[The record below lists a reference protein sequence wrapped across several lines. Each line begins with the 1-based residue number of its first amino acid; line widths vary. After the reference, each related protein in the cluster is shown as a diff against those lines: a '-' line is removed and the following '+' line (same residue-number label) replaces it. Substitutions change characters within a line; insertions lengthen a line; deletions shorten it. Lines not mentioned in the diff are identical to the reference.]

1 MPKWCDYR
9 GELTVHCKW
18 DGPCY
23 AATATPAGQLYDD
36 NKQVQSNLPNLII
49 LGLHVLANFFIN
61 LGRLLIYRILFIKLT
76 IRSTKMG
83 PEIFIKLER
92 LLL

>member
-1 MPKWCDYR
+1 
-9 GELTVHCKW
+9 
-18 DGPCY
+18 
-23 AATATPAGQLYDD
+23 
-36 NKQVQSNLPNLII
+36 
-49 LGLHVLANFFIN
+49 VLANFFIN
-61 LGRLLIYRILFIKLT
+61 LERLLIYRILFIKLT

>member
-1 MPKWCDYR
+1 M
-9 GELTVHCKW
+9 TVYTIVHN
-18 DGPCY
+18 
-23 AATATPAGQLYDD
+23 QI
-36 NKQVQSNLPNLII
+36 QSNLPNLII
-49 LGLHVLANFFIN
+49 LGLHALANFFIN
-61 LGRLLIYRILFIKLT
+61 LERLLIYGILFIKLT